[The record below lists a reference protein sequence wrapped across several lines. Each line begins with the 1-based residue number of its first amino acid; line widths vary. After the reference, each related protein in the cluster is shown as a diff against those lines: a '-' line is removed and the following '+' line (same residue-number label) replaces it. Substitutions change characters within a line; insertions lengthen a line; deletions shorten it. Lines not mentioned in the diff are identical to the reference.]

1 MNSKSQA
8 DTTSSTRS
16 EYIDSD
22 GTVEPMDRQVT
33 EYSDWTRNLEQRV
46 EMDRLE
52 VGVDGDG
59 VTDIGVSSGARSQ
72 SRRPGLAVVAA
83 VV

>member
-1 MNSKSQA
+1 MRGL
-8 DTTSSTRS
+8 D
-16 EYIDSD
+16 
-22 GTVEPMDRQVT
+22 
-33 EYSDWTRNLEQRV
+33 RNLEQGV

-72 SRRPGLAVVAA
+72 GQSPGGSSSNCSMVRVAVV
-83 VV
+83 VVVVILATTR

>member
-1 MNSKSQA
+1 MQGL
-8 DTTSSTRS
+8 D
-16 EYIDSD
+16 
-22 GTVEPMDRQVT
+22 
-33 EYSDWTRNLEQRV
+33 RNLEQRV

-72 SRRPGLAVVAA
+72 SRRPGLAVVAT